1 METPNITPDISS
13 PSKSIKI
20 KFEGK
25 KHFCQIK
32 VIEESIRAEITL
44 ENKFKYKGTTIF
56 LEKIQSQI
64 KVFLDYNICEIFE

>member
-32 VIEESIRAEITL
+32 VIDESIQAEITL
-44 ENKFKYKGTTIF
+44 DNKFKYKGTIF
-56 LEKIQSQI
+56 LEKI
-64 KVFLDYNICEIFE
+64 